1 MTADLDAHALAFL
14 KSTPWAQ
21 AEVAVLTQDASA
33 RRYYRL
39 THPTLRSAILMDASK
54 SVAGEMARFLHIG
67 RFLRDIGLSA
77 PEIYEESADYLIL
90 EDFGNARFAD
100 LPTDPAALY
109 GIALDV
115 LLHLQTHPAPEG
127 LPLCDAAHLGELAA
141 TALQFYPNS
150 ASGSRN
156 SESDAVAEL
165 VVSLSQC
172 LDLTPSCVML
182 RDYHAEN
189 VMWLPDRE
197 GYARAGLLDF
207 QDAMLG
213 HPAFDVV
220 SLLQDARRDIDL
232 DFEREMCTYFQTR
245 SSLNADHFAT
255 SYAALGAIRNLRIIG
270 MFTRLSRLL
279 NRPHY
284 VDFIPRVWAY
294 LDRDLAHPALRDLR
308 DMVANTLP
316 APTKSYLEFLKS
328 ACLTNPPQ

>member
-1 MTADLDAHALAFL
+1 MTADLDAPALAFL

-39 THPTLRSAILMDASK
+39 NHPAIKSAILMDASK
-54 SVAGEMARFLHIG
+54 SVAGEMVRFLHMA
-67 RFLRDIGLSA
+67 RYLRDIGLSA

-100 LPTDPAALY
+100 LPADPAALY
-109 GIALDV
+109 RIALDV
-115 LLHLQTHPAPEG
+115 LLQLQTHPAPEG
-127 LPLCDAAHLGELAA
+127 LPLCDAVHLGDLAA
-141 TALQFYPNS
+141 TAWQFYPNS
-150 ASGSRN
+150 ATGARN
-156 SESDAVAEL
+156 SDSDTVADL
-165 VVSLSQC
+165 VESLSQR
-172 LDLTPSCVML
+172 LDLTPTCVML

-189 VMWLPDRE
+189 VMWLPDRS
-197 GYARAGLLDF
+197 GFARAGLLDF

-213 HPAFDVV
+213 NPAFDVV
-220 SLLQDARRDIDL
+220 SLLQDARRDIDP

-245 SSLNADHFAT
+245 SSMSADHFAT
-255 SYAALGAIRNLRIIG
+255 SYAVLGAVRNLRIIG
-270 MFTRLSRLL
+270 MFARLSRLL

-294 LDRDLAHPALRDLR
+294 LDRDLAHPALSDLR
-308 DMVANTLP
+308 EMVENTLP
-316 APTKSYLEFLKS
+316 APTKSHLEFLKS